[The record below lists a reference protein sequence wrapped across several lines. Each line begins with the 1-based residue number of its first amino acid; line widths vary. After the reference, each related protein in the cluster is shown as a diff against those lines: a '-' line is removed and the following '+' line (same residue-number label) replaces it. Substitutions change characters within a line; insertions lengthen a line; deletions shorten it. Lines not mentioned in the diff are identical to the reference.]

1 MFRRRFC
8 QRSLISILFF
18 YLCFDDGSIHARL
31 SLFSFFICVPATV
44 LSMLAYLYPLFWYVF
59 RRRFCSRSHI
69 SILFFYLCSGDGSV
83 NARLSLF
90 SFLVR
95 VPTTVLFTLAYLY
108 SLFLSMFRQ
117 R

>member
-18 YLCFDDGSIHARL
+18 YLCFDDGSIHARI
-31 SLFSFFICVPATV
+31 SRFSFFICVPATV

-83 NARLSLF
+83 NARLSLS
-90 SFLVR
+90 SFLLFVWSS
-95 VPTTVLFTLAYLY
+95 VLFLLFYLF
-108 SLFLSMFRQ
+108 S
-117 R
+117 